1 MGLDNFWLVPQ
12 DNEENLE
19 KFYEAKEYPDY
30 HWDSTS
36 PKGVEFDT
44 AEYHGE
50 YPLNL
55 IGGMLSS
62 NGSGSFR
69 GKYYSPLCD
78 AMLKDDGWL
87 YSFRYAGE
95 IREAYEKMAVYLA
108 LFQSNG
114 KSLWKKL
121 KALLMILTAFFLT
134 ILWMMPLGSS
144 KCLNTIKLLKI
155 FASVLG
161 IDQQTNKTLLP
172 IKILN

>member
-108 LFQSNG
+108 LFQG
-114 KSLWKKL
+114 DDGQKQWEKFVEEAKSS
-121 KALLMILTAFFLT
+121 IDDPYGFFSDYTLDDAIGFIKMFEYYQT
-134 ILWMMPLGSS
+134 VEDI
-144 KCLNTIKLLKI
+144 CLS
-155 FASVLG
+155 AWY
-161 IDQQTNKTLLP
+161 
-172 IKILN
+172 